1 MNPQVDDA
9 TLVASCVDRLVNS
22 GKGQALWS
30 QLSQS
35 TRESLRRFDDRAAP
49 MAPAED
55 AVRTKK
61 PRGERCR
68 SRLTRLPP
76 DVLRVVLSYRDL
88 PTRYACASASRT
100 LRDTRSRGS
109 RSAPSAA

>member
-30 QLSQS
+30 QLSQT
-35 TRESLRRFDDRAAP
+35 TREALRRLDDRGAPP

-55 AVRTKK
+55 AVR
-61 PRGERCR
+61 
-68 SRLTRLPP
+68 
-76 DVLRVVLSYRDL
+76 
-88 PTRYACASASRT
+88 
-100 LRDTRSRGS
+100 SRG
-109 RSAPSAA
+109 AAQTVPAENRGAAQTVPA